1 METPATGANPGRA
14 ETSKA
19 QAKSTA
25 SLPEKP
31 ALDTFAE
38 QLELIAANDRQWFE
52 RHPRKRW
59 RIRPPLPGEYPCGPQ
74 MAVRSFSPARMR
86 FPIWGRIP
94 LGLTDRG
101 VELFM
106 RAVLPPNA
114 TDLAD
119 KINGLDRSEAIPA
132 ATMQLLAE
140 AIEGFID
147 PHEMAV
153 IQEPEAS
160 ERDLLLSLAA
170 SMGES
175 Q

>member
-31 ALDTFAE
+31 ALNTFTE

-52 RHPRKRW
+52 RHPKRRW

-74 MAVRSFSPARMR
+74 MAVRSFGPARMR
-86 FPIWGRIP
+86 FPVWGRIP
-94 LGLTDRG
+94 LGLTDSG

-106 RAVLPPNA
+106 RAVLPPEHVR
-114 TDLAD
+114 L
-119 KINGLDRSEAIPA
+119 LDEIEAI
-132 ATMQLLAE
+132 MRE
-140 AIEGFID
+140 AR
-147 PHEMAV
+147 A
-153 IQEPEAS
+153 
-160 ERDLLLSLAA
+160 
-170 SMGES
+170 
-175 Q
+175 